1 MGPQKRPKKKGKL
14 DMKNKQSIQR
24 MVGIASLAAITAVL
38 GFIANYVQ
46 IGTFSLNLTLIPLVI
61 GAILYGPL
69 AGTILGTLIGAIIL
83 VAPSTQGF
91 LSINPFATVVLCLA
105 KTALAG
111 CAAGWIFKVLW
122 RVNLILA
129 IVLATISAP
138 IVNTGLFAVGCFT
151 FFLPTMQAMAAD
163 SATNVLTVVFVTM
176 IGFNFFI
183 EFAINVILSP
193 TVIYIVRVISRNYNL
208 GTSFNIGAIYKEE
221 EIKNQED

>member
-1 MGPQKRPKKKGKL
+1 
-14 DMKNKQSIQR
+14 MKNRQSIQR

-38 GFIANYVQ
+38 GFVANYVQ

-69 AGTILGTLIGAIIL
+69 AGTLLGALIGAIIL

-91 LSINPFATVVLCLA
+91 LSINPFGTVALCLA

-111 CAAGWIFKVLW
+111 CAAGWIFKALW
-122 RVNLILA
+122 KKNLTLA
-129 IVLATISAP
+129 IVLAAMSAP
-138 IVNTGLFAVGCFT
+138 IVNTGIFAIGCFT
-151 FFLPTMQAMAAD
+151 FFLPTMQAIASD

-176 IGFNFFI
+176 IGVNFFI
-183 EFAINVILSP
+183 EFAINAILSP

-208 GTSFNIGAIYKEE
+208 GTNFNVGAIYKEE
-221 EIKNQED
+221 EIQKNQEEKQED